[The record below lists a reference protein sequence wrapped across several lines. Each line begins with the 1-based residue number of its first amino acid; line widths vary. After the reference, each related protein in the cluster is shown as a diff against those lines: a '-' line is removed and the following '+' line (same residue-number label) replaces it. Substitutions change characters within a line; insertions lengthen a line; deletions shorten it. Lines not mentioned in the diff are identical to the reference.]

1 MSLNDSEKSG
11 GYLICTNCGG
21 YYQLKAGESPSDF
34 DSCECGGLLE
44 YHQGLE
50 EVYWETDETTVDSA
64 EYADDRKLNILKDLS
79 QSIEK
84 EEKTLEE
91 IKDGKWSLMDFV
103 AEKRIL
109 DDVREQKKLVNEL
122 LDDEIIEGN
131 LVTGTGVK
139 TENFISQVREQRD
152 MMAELDGRS
161 SLNSRFL
168 KTAVTILLI
177 FIAIC
182 FVYFFFAIK
191 LT

>member
-1 MSLNDSEKSG
+1 
-11 GYLICTNCGG
+11 
-21 YYQLKAGESPSDF
+21 
-34 DSCECGGLLE
+34 
-44 YHQGLE
+44 
-50 EVYWETDETTVDSA
+50 
-64 EYADDRKLNILKDLS
+64 
-79 QSIEK
+79 
-84 EEKTLEE
+84 
-91 IKDGKWSLMDFV
+91 MDFV

-109 DDVREQKKLVNEL
+109 DDVRKQKKLVNEL
-122 LDDEIIEGN
+122 LDEEIIESN

-139 TENFISQVREQRD
+139 TENFISRVREQRD

-182 FVYFFFAIK
+182 FVYIFFAIK

>member
-1 MSLNDSEKSG
+1 LSLNDSEKSG

-44 YHQGLE
+44 YHRRLE
-50 EVYWETDETTVDSA
+50 EVYEEPSESSGDYV

-79 QSIEK
+79 ESIENEK
-84 EEKTLEE
+84 KTLEE
-91 IKDGKWSLMDFV
+91 ITDGKWSLMDFV

-109 DDVREQKKLVNEL
+109 DDVRKQKKLVNEL
-122 LDDEIIEGN
+122 LDEEIIEGN

-139 TENFISQVREQRD
+139 TENFISRVREQRD

>member
-1 MSLNDSEKSG
+1 MSLNDTEKSG

-21 YYQLKAGESPSDF
+21 YYQLKGGESPSDF
-34 DSCECGGLLE
+34 DSCECGGVLE
-44 YHQGLE
+44 YHRRLE
-50 EVYWETDETTVDSA
+50 EVYEEPDGTAIDSA
-64 EYADDRKLNILKDLS
+64 EYGDERKLNILKDLS
-79 QSIEK
+79 QSIEN
-84 EEKTLEE
+84 EEKTLKE
-91 IKDGKWSLMDFV
+91 ITDGKWSLMKFV
-103 AEKRIL
+103 AERRIM

-122 LDDEIIEGN
+122 LDDEIIESN

-168 KTAVTILLI
+168 KTAVTVLLI

>member
-1 MSLNDSEKSG
+1 LSLNDSEKSG

-79 QSIEK
+79 QSIEN

-91 IKDGKWSLMDFV
+91 ITDGKWSLMEFV
-103 AEKRIL
+103 AEKRIM

-122 LDDEIIEGN
+122 LDEEIIESN

-139 TENFISQVREQRD
+139 TENFISRVREQRD